1 MIWLGIETSNVPLS
15 IAVMNGDEVL
25 AEEVMTTKV
34 NHSVRAMSAVERVM
48 AAAEVKP
55 SDLDAIAVTEGPGSY
70 TGVRI
75 GVTIAK
81 TLAWTLHVPLV
92 GISSMRVMAANC
104 WHHEGVVAV
113 GFDARRDAVYSAAYF
128 VENGV
133 LNEVIEEQHRSF
145 DEWLDAL
152 DALDVPILFVGPD
165 RARYEERLRERLGDR
180 FQWARGPFN
189 TPRAS
194 LLIECAKE
202 RSISEDVHTF
212 VPEYA
217 RMTEAEANLKK
228 EENASCAK
236 R

>member
-1 MIWLGIETSNVPLS
+1 RRNRSSHYDETDRYVLRSNVSGVETMIWLGIETSNVPLS

-92 GISSMRVMAANC
+92 
-104 WHHEGVVAV
+104 
-113 GFDARRDAVYSAAYF
+113 
-128 VENGV
+128 
-133 LNEVIEEQHRSF
+133 
-145 DEWLDAL
+145 
-152 DALDVPILFVGPD
+152 
-165 RARYEERLRERLGDR
+165 
-180 FQWARGPFN
+180 
-189 TPRAS
+189 
-194 LLIECAKE
+194 
-202 RSISEDVHTF
+202 
-212 VPEYA
+212 
-217 RMTEAEANLKK
+217 
-228 EENASCAK
+228 
-236 R
+236 